1 MYFLPNCPK
10 PCEDELLLSWL
21 CRTAEKNA
29 MTFNQLIILIYG
41 NTFGT
46 AEIQRP
52 LQTIFKRVR
61 TSMWPCQSISELFLK
76 TTLFPFYS
84 FQMTREQ
91 QTRYVYSFMSDKNYV
106 PKKRGL
112 FCVIKVCPECLKEDK
127 MNGGCYLHRAHQAA
141 GVCVCHKHGCLLW
154 ELPVKSILNA
164 KDSDEMYDSENFVEC
179 AFSGNLDEEAE
190 YAKCVYELL
199 NVPLNIDLSE
209 SLEFLDKALK
219 DKGYANGLTDPSFI
233 EDYNLSS
240 YSHFGSKLTHRS
252 MMLLKRC
259 LQNVMVKDLLPMVMF
274 AYDGDVSMFIKEGR
288 SMSCKEVSVPD
299 NLELLHSEDLDS
311 PVKFY
316 RCKECGEYFI
326 CTDWGIE
333 NGMLCPECC
342 DSEAEFYESMV
353 KALCV
358 DEYELAEE
366 IHDKYT
372 PVRIKH
378 EICEEY
384 FSARPIDFVFNRK
397 RCKCHIKIS
406 FKEASARVAK
416 VSNFTLEKYKNIYEK
431 AVIRHTGG
439 CGKSFECLLWNF
451 LHIPSCRICEGRMN
465 NDDFAEQISALVGNE
480 YTAVSEFKTW
490 HKPVRIRH
498 SSCGKEFGMDPANFL
513 QGNRCPYC
521 AKVMVRKY
529 LAELVDKYTS
539 GHYRLSAKNTRKD
552 FEDVEDTVA
561 GKTMKLTKQRI
572 KQEIFR
578 PTPSDILVLSAA
590 EEDKRKALLAA
601 DDRSI
606 AVNDKEKIYSYLR
619 DNFSEDD
626 LIFTDELE
634 ESGFLKDVVKS
645 KMRLL
650 CNEGRIRRITVGVY
664 VFPNNEKQYTAEE
677 ILYNKYVCRNGK
689 VIGEL
694 LKAGESGYKEDRYIS
709 IKFGNK
715 GKWRI
720 YSFAG
725 VKILGK
731 GM

>member
-10 PCEDELLLSWL
+10 PLEDELLLSWL
-21 CRTAEKNA
+21 CRTAEKNV
-29 MTFNQLIILIYG
+29 MTFNELMILIYG

-46 AEIQRP
+46 ADIQRP
-52 LQTIFKRVR
+52 LQAIFKRVR
-61 TSMWPCQSISELFLK
+61 TSMWPCQSVSELFLK

-106 PKKRGL
+106 PKKRGML
-112 FCVIKVCPECLKEDK
+112 GAIKVCPECLKEDK
-127 MNGGCYLHRAHQAA
+127 MNGGCYLHRAHQVA

-164 KDSDEMYDSENFVEC
+164 KDSEELYGSENFVEC
-179 AFSGNLDEEAE
+179 AVSGNLDDEVE

-209 SLEFLDKALK
+209 SLEILDKALK
-219 DKGYANGLTDPSFI
+219 DKGYASGLTDPSFI

-240 YSHFGSKLTHRS
+240 YSHFGNKLTHS
-252 MMLLKRC
+252 SIMLLKRC
-259 LQNVMVKDLLPMVMF
+259 LQNVMVKDLLPVIMF
-274 AYDGDVSMFIKEGR
+274 AYDGDVLRFIKEGR
-288 SMSCKEVSVPD
+288 LMSRKEVSVLD
-299 NLELLHSEDLDS
+299 NLELLPYEDLDS
-311 PVKFY
+311 LVKFY
-316 RCKECGEYFI
+316 RCKECGVYFI

-342 DSEAEFYESMV
+342 DSEAEFYGSMV
-353 KALCV
+353 KALCGE
-358 DEYELAEE
+358 EYELAEE
-366 IHDKYT
+366 IQDKYT
-372 PVRIKH
+372 PVKIKH

-384 FSARPIDFVFNRK
+384 FSARPIDFVFNHK
-397 RCKCHIKIS
+397 RCKCNIKIS

-416 VSNFTLEKYKNIYEK
+416 VSGFTLEKYKNIHEK

-451 LHIPSCRICEGRMN
+451 LHIPFCRICEGRMN
-465 NDDFAEQISALVGNE
+465 NDDFAEQISALAGNE
-480 YTAVSEFKTW
+480 YIALSEFKTW
-490 HKPVRIRH
+490 HKPVKIRH
-498 SSCGKEFGMDPANFL
+498 NSCGKEFEMDPANFL

-539 GHYRLSAKNTRKD
+539 GHYRLSIGDKSKD
-552 FEDVEDTVA
+552 FVGVEDTVT

-578 PTPSDILVLSAA
+578 PTPSDILVLSAV
-590 EEDKRKALLAA
+590 EEEKRKALLAA
-601 DDRSI
+601 DDKSF

-650 CNEGRIRRITVGVY
+650 CNEGRIKRITVGVY
-664 VFPNNEKQYTAEE
+664 VFPNNEKQYTAEK

-694 LKAGESGYKEDRYIS
+694 LKADESGYKEDRYVS
-709 IKFGNK
+709 TKFGNK

-731 GM
+731 GI